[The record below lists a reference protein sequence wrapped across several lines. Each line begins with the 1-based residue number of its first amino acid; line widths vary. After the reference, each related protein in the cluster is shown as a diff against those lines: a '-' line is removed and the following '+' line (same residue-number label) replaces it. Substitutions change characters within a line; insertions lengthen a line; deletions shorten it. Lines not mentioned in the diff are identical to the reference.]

1 MNKFCLVVS
10 EMGEAPSLMRLLALD
25 GAEVAVLAVGERA
38 LADEA
43 ARCAESVKWLDTNG
57 DAAENYADSAAEAVA
72 ALGAA
77 ANIAVSAGLGRIAV
91 AKAAAMSAAPLVPN
105 ALSVT
110 VENDGVRVEHA
121 VYSDKMLET
130 LTAPKGVGLLV
141 NPFVLQTVDMADAP
155 ALCAAER
162 ITGDSRGFVELV
174 SHSAVAASR
183 MQTADIVVGVGLG
196 ASGEGAFA
204 AAGALAQKLG
214 AELGCSMPVYNELGL
229 LPHENYIG
237 VSGSKIAPKLY
248 LALGVSGTS
257 QHCAGVRNA
266 KTIVCV
272 NKDPKALIFDNA
284 DYGIVGDVN
293 EVLPALVDALK

>member
-1 MNKFCLVVS
+1 MIKFCLVVS
-10 EMGEAPSLMRLLALD
+10 EMGEAPSLMRHLALD
-25 GAEVAVLAVGERA
+25 AADTAVLAVGDRA

-43 ARCAESVKWLDTNG
+43 ARCAASVKWLDTNG
-57 DAAENYADSAAEAVA
+57 SVAENYADSAAGVA
-72 ALGAA
+72 AELDAA
-77 ANIAVSAGLGRIAV
+77 AIIAVSSGLGRIACAGV
-91 AKAAAMSAAPLVPN
+91 AHALNAPVVPN
-105 ALSVT
+105 VMHVSVSEGT
-110 VENDGVRVEHA
+110 VTVEHA

-130 LTAPKGVGLLV
+130 LTTQKAVGLLV
-141 NPFVLQTVDMADAP
+141 NPFVLQSVDVSAAAP
-155 ALCAAER
+155 LCEVER
-162 ITGDSRGFVELV
+162 ITGESLGFVELV

-196 ASGEGAFA
+196 ASGDALFSA
-204 AAGALAQKLG
+204 AKELSEMLG
-214 AELGCSMPVYNELGL
+214 AELGCSMPVYSELAL

-284 DYGIVGDVN
+284 DYGIVGDLN

>member
-25 GAEVAVLAVGERA
+25 AAEVAVLAVGERA

-43 ARCAESVKWLDTNG
+43 ARCAGCVKWLDTDG

-72 ALGAA
+72 ALDAA

-91 AKAAAMSAAPLVPN
+91 AKAAASIAAPLVAN
-105 ALSVT
+105 VLSVA
-110 VENDGVRVEHA
+110 VENGGVSAEHA

-130 LTAPKGVGLLV
+130 VAAPKGVGLLV
-141 NPFVLQTVDMADAP
+141 NPFVLETVDMAGAP
-155 ALCAAER
+155 ALCEAER
-162 ITGDSRGFVELV
+162 ISGESRGFVELV
-174 SHSAVAASR
+174 SHSALAASR

-204 AAGALAQKLG
+204 SAKQLAEKLG
-214 AELGCSMPVYNELGL
+214 AELGCSMPVYSELGL

-284 DYGIVGDVN
+284 DFGIVGDVN

>member
-1 MNKFCLVVS
+1 MIKYCLVVS
-10 EMGEAPSLMRLLALD
+10 EMGEAASLMRHLALD
-25 GAEVAVLAVGERA
+25 GAEAAVLAVGDRA

-43 ARCAESVKWLDTNG
+43 ARCAASVKWLDTDG
-57 DAAENYADSAAEAVA
+57 GVAENYADSAAKAAVA
-72 ALGAA
+72 LDAA
-77 ANIAVSAGLGRIAV
+77 AVIAVSSGLGRIAC
-91 AKAAAMSAAPLVPN
+91 AEAARALNAPLVPN
-105 ALSVT
+105 VMRVFADGGSVT
-110 VENDGVRVEHA
+110 VEHA

-141 NPFVLQTVDMADAP
+141 NPFVLQAVDVSAAP
-155 ALCAAER
+155 ALCEAER
-162 ITGDSRGFVELV
+162 ITGDGSGVVELV
-174 SHSAVAASR
+174 SRSAVAISR

-196 ASGEGAFA
+196 ASDEKLFA
-204 AAGALAQKLG
+204 AAKELAEKLG
-214 AELGCSMPVYNELGL
+214 AELGCSMPVYSELGL

-248 LALGVSGTS
+248 LALGISGTS

-284 DYGIVGDVN
+284 DYGIAADLN